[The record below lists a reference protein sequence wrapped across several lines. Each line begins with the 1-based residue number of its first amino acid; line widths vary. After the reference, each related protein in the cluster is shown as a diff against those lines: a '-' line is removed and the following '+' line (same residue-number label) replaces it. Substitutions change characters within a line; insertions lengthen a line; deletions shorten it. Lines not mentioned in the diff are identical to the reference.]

1 MQFAANFTDTETL
14 KHVVFQN
21 PALIV
26 YRARCFLGMS
36 ESAQRLLGP
45 NMSAQYIRH
54 LGSRQYGKQQLYKQK

>member
-1 MQFAANFTDTETL
+1 MQFAANFTDTETV
-14 KHVVFQN
+14 KHVVFKN

-45 NMSAQYIRH
+45 NMVGPI
-54 LGSRQYGKQQLYKQK
+54 YKTPRLTSIW